1 MRSIT
6 HVFCVGRI
14 LASAKNKF
22 YKRYGMTK
30 RLIWLIVGL
39 GLFCLAVPC
48 TMIAARSLG
57 IGTVYVG
64 TSLSY
69 ILAPMLGWWFF
80 AEQVKSSQWKY
91 FGLIMLGV
99 IVYAWV

>member
-1 MRSIT
+1 MAWLFLLGSVIFA
-6 HVFCVGRI
+6 VLGQ
-14 LASAKNKF
+14 LF

-30 RLIWLIVGL
+30 RWIWLIVGL

-80 AEQVKSSQWKY
+80 AEQVKASQWKY